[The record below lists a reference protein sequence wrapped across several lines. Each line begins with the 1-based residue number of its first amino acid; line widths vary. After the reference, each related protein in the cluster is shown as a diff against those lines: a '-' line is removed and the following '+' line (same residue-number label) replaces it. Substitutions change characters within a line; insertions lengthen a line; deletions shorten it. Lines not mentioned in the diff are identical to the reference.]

1 MAGNT
6 QTVKGKFYV
15 TFVQDCPDCRGT
27 GSTYTG
33 LMCPDCNGTGTLE
46 DAVELT
52 TALTALGI
60 LPRLDAI
67 ERTAGRAAYYSE
79 AMANGGI

>member
-1 MAGNT
+1 MAT
-6 QTVKGKFYV
+6 KVKFYV
-15 TFVQDCPDCRGT
+15 TTVQDCPNCDGEGGQFGT
-27 GSTYTG
+27 P
-33 LMCPDCNGTGTLE
+33 CPDCKGTGTQE

-60 LPRLDAI
+60 LTRL
-67 ERTAGRAAYYSE
+67 EQVEKTAGRAAYYSE

>member
-1 MAGNT
+1 MATNT
-6 QTVKGKFYV
+6 TTKVKFYV
-15 TFVQDCPDCRGT
+15 TVVQDCPHCDGVGT
-27 GSTYTG
+27 LFGEQ
-33 LMCPDCNGTGTLE
+33 CPDCGGTGTLE

-52 TALTALGI
+52 AALTALGI

-67 ERTAGRAAYYSE
+67 ERTAGRAAYYSD